1 MTLIEALLDSLIGDA
16 TVRDARSSRNR
27 IAVWSRHCGLAST
40 LASADSADAAAID
53 AARLIGR
60 GARELARLALSDDPL
75 DAALGMAAVNS
86 LLDVDESRCEE
97 RNGRDI
103 LIEHA
108 PGKSVA
114 LVGHFPFVP
123 ELREVARELLVLELR
138 LRPGD
143 LPATE
148 AARVIPEAE
157 VVAITGTAFVNHTI
171 EALLS
176 YCRPET
182 QVIIIGPTAPLSP
195 PPLRLRRR
203 CHIRRPRHRSAA
215 RAARGRRGR
224 ALPPD
229 AGRSTPDDA
238 KAGNLK
244 FRPRRPL
251 SSRLPFSDN
260 P

>member
-1 MTLIEALLDSLIGDA
+1 VIRGIVTLIEALLDSLAGDA

-157 VVAITGTAFVNHTI
+157 VVAVTGTAFVNHTI

-195 PPLRLRRR
+195 VLFDYGVDVISGARVTDPPLVLREVGEGVHFRRMRGVRRLTMRKPG
-203 CHIRRPRHRSAA
+203 I
-215 RAARGRRGR
+215 
-224 ALPPD
+224 
-229 AGRSTPDDA
+229 
-238 KAGNLK
+238 
-244 FRPRRPL
+244 
-251 SSRLPFSDN
+251 
-260 P
+260 